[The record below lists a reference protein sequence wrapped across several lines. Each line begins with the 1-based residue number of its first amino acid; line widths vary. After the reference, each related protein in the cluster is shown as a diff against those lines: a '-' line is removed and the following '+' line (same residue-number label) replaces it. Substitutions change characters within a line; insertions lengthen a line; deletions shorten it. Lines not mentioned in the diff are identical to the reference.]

1 MTSPEDPNQ
10 PPPYFGQPPPTGPPQ
25 YGSPQFGSPQYGAPQ
40 PGAPGWAV
48 TQFGAP
54 PGGAYPGGAPYPS
67 WGPFASWGQ
76 RVGATL
82 LDGLITGLPGFI
94 IIIAGLAIGHGVG
107 IFIAIIG
114 YLAVVV
120 FGIWNVVFR
129 QGNTGQTLGKSQ
141 VGIKLIREMD
151 GQVVGPG
158 MSFVR
163 QLAHIVDGFVCDLG
177 YLWPLWDAKRQ
188 TFADKI
194 CSTIVIKL

>member
-1 MTSPEDPNQ
+1 
-10 PPPYFGQPPPTGPPQ
+10 
-25 YGSPQFGSPQYGAPQ
+25 
-40 PGAPGWAV
+40 
-48 TQFGAP
+48 
-54 PGGAYPGGAPYPS
+54 
-67 WGPFASWGQ
+67 
-76 RVGATL
+76 L
-82 LDGLITGLPGFI
+82 LDGLITGLPGLI
-94 IIIAGLAIGHGVG
+94 IVIAGLAIGHGIG

-129 QGNTGQTLGKSQ
+129 QGTTGQTLGKSQ
-141 VGIKLIREMD
+141 VGIKLIREID

-163 QLAHIVDGFVCDLG
+163 QLAHVVDGFVCDLG